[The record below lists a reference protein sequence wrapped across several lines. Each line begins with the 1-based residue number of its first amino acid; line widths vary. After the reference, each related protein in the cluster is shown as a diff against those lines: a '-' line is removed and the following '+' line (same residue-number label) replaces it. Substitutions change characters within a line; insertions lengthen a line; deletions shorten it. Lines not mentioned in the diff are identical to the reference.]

1 MAIIRSEQ
9 PTDFATVYRVNTLA
23 FGSEAEAKLV
33 NALRDAR
40 TYLAFV
46 AEQEDQIV
54 GHISFSA
61 VTLDD
66 RTTKFLGLA
75 PMSVLPA
82 VQSRGI
88 GSALVTEGL
97 KLCADAGYTAVFVL
111 GHAHYYPRF
120 GFVPATSRG
129 FTCEYPVPND
139 LFMVL
144 ELVPGSLEGKSGLI
158 KYGPEFANV

>member
-9 PTDFATVYRVNTLA
+9 PSDFASVYRVNALA

-33 NALRDAR
+33 DALRDAG
-40 TYLAFV
+40 TYLALV
-46 AEQEDQIV
+46 AEHEDQIV

-61 VTLDD
+61 VTLGD
-66 RTTKFLGLA
+66 RTNKFLGLA
-75 PMSVLPA
+75 PMSVLPGF
-82 VQSRGI
+82 QSQGI
-88 GSALVTEGL
+88 GSAMVTEGL

-120 GFVPATSRG
+120 GFVPARSRG
-129 FTCEYPVPND
+129 FTCEYPVPD
-139 LFMVL
+139 ELFMVL

-158 KYGPEFANV
+158 KYGSEFANV